1 MTDRRL
7 LPANGRV
14 AHVSLKGRVAADRYV
29 AGAPARIARPVTD
42 LLSRPDG
49 PRDRQLLLGEPVL
62 VLERLDRHAFLQ
74 AAKDGYCGYVA
85 LDALGPDV
93 TVTHRVIAPAT
104 HLYATPSIKRHEVT
118 GLSFGCLLAIAGQ
131 DGRFGVTDQGLY
143 VPAVHLGPIDERQD
157 DPATVAEMFLGT
169 PYLWGG
175 NSRGGIDC
183 SGLVQTALL
192 ACGVPCPG
200 DSDLQWVAV
209 GRQLAAEDGLQ
220 RGDLLFWKGHVAMV
234 TGPDRMIHA
243 NGFRMAVTYEGI
255 EEAMARIRAQEGDT
269 YLGARRPGP
278 FSR

>member
-14 AHVSLKGRVAADRYV
+14 AHLSLQGQVKADLYV
-29 AGAPARIARPVTD
+29 AGEAARIAVPLTD

-62 VLERLDRHAFLQ
+62 VLERLDRHAFVQ

-85 LDALGPDV
+85 LSALGPDRGA
-93 TVTHRVIAPAT
+93 THQVSATAT
-104 HLYATPSIKRHEVT
+104 HLYATPSIKRREVAS
-118 GLSFGCLLAIAGQ
+118 LSFGSLLKIVGQ
-131 DGRFGVTDQGLY
+131 EGRFAVTDQALY
-143 VPAVHLGPIDERQD
+143 LPSVHVRPVSAAMT
-157 DPATVAEMFLGT
+157 DPADVAELFLGT

-192 ACGVPCPG
+192 ACGIPCPG
-200 DSDLQWVAV
+200 DSDLQWASV
-209 GRQLAAEDGLQ
+209 GTRLAEGAELR

-234 TGPDRMIHA
+234 TGPDQMIHA
-243 NGFRMAVTYEGI
+243 NGFRMAVTHEGI
-255 EEAMARIRAQEGDT
+255 VEGLARIRAQEGDVF
-269 YLGARRPGP
+269 LGCRRP
-278 FSR
+278 